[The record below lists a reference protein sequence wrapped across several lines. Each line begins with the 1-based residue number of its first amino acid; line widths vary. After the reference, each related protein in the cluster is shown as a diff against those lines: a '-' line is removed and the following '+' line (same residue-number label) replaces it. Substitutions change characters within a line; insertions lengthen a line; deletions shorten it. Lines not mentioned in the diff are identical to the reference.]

1 MQTVERTSTNY
12 QYTTLNCFGILRT
25 FCYRHHLKDA
35 ILEEGILFTKVYGT
49 SVFEYMKTDPRWN
62 NLLNTAMADLSEI
75 VMKRVLETYK
85 GFEGISLL
93 VDVAGGTGATLNRV
107 ISMYPS
113 IKGVNF
119 DLPQVIKHAPSYPG
133 TY

>member
-1 MQTVERTSTNY
+1 
-12 QYTTLNCFGILRT
+12 
-25 FCYRHHLKDA
+25 
-35 ILEEGILFTKVYGT
+35 
-49 SVFEYMKTDPRWN
+49 MKADPRLY
-62 NLLNTAMADLSEI
+62 NLLNMAMADVSEI

-85 GFEGISLL
+85 GFDGVSLL
-93 VDVAGGTGATLNRV
+93 VDVAGGTGATLNKV

-119 DLPQVIKHAPSYPG
+119 DLPQAIKHAPSYPG